1 MRRANRGG
9 QVQPPSPFKTEQRA
23 WIVLLSQR
31 KIISSSLGN
40 MNEAQWCFLS
50 ILNFLPWWI
59 YEYSFLKEKKKSCNE
74 IYVLIQKIKIYYLEN
89 VVISNYCYN
98 FWNNL
103 KISREGHIWC
113 LVEWHLLEKW
123 NILCSVLSTGWGGGD
138 GGVHKNHDKLGFYL
152 QNTWKICPIKT
163 STYYCFLHV

>member
-1 MRRANRGG
+1 MRHNDVFLA
-9 QVQPPSPFKTEQRA
+9 F
-23 WIVLLSQR
+23 WITL
-31 KIISSSLGN
+31 
-40 MNEAQWCFLS
+40 MN
-50 ILNFLPWWI
+50 IWI
-59 YEYSFLKEKKKSCNE
+59 QFPEGKKKSCNK
-74 IYVLIQKIKIYYLEN
+74 IYVLIQKIKIYYLDN

-123 NILCSVLSTGWGGGD
+123 NILCSVLSTRWGGGD

-152 QNTWKICPIKT
+152 QNTWKICPIKA
-163 STYYCFLHV
+163 STYPLFSPCVADSSFKFYIIYFYWALLSAQYFSMCFKKQNMKQFI